1 MNMVIR
7 KATSDDIPE
16 ISRLA
21 AEIWWAVYPDI
32 ITNEQIEFMLDKMYS
47 ASSLLQQLESGH
59 QFFIAEENHKPV
71 GYYSFSEK
79 ETGKYFLHKLY
90 IKTNVHRKGSG
101 HILVNHLVNS
111 LPANSE
117 LRLTVNRRNY
127 KAINFYFK
135 NGFVIE
141 EVADFDI
148 GNGFF
153 MEDFVMIK
161 KVNEQQT

>member
-1 MNMVIR
+1 MVIR
-7 KATSDDIPE
+7 KATNEDIPE

-21 AEIWWAVYPDI
+21 SEIWWAVYPDI

-59 QFFIAEENHKPV
+59 QFYIAEENNEPV

-79 ETGKYFLHKLY
+79 VTGKYFLHKLY
-90 IKTNVHRKGSG
+90 IKTNAHRKGSG
-101 HILVNHLVNS
+101 RMLVNHLVNS
-111 LPANSE
+111 LPSKSE

-135 NGFVIE
+135 NRFVIE

-153 MEDFVMIK
+153 MEDFVMLRMPNK
-161 KVNEQQT
+161 